1 LEPSPR
7 AKVSVRALIVLAI
20 VALCVYA
27 VDQTS
32 KFLVVKNLTPD
43 QEIPVLGQLLQFR
56 FVENPGAA
64 FSIGSGSTWIFSI
77 IGTAVLIFVIWYA
90 PRIRSVAWAVLFGLL
105 LGGLLGNLTDRLVRA
120 PGFGLGE
127 VVDFLQIPLLP
138 AIFNVADVGIVS
150 SMGLFLILTI
160 RGVALDGSRHG
171 RKAAEPD
178 PALGLDVSEA
188 QDDELRAPGT
198 AGDAAPGGPESRS
211 DAA

>member
-1 LEPSPR
+1 MEPSPR

-20 VALCVYA
+20 VALCVY
-27 VDQTS
+27 VIDQVS
-32 KFLVVKNLTPD
+32 KFLVVQNLTPD

-90 PRIRSVAWAVLFGLL
+90 PRIRSLAWAVLFGLL

-120 PGFGLGE
+120 PGFGLGH

-160 RGVALDGSRHG
+160 RGVALDGTRHG
-171 RKAAEPD
+171 HTVAEPETE
-178 PALGLDVSEA
+178 LDQAEISDGHLPDA
-188 QDDELRAPGT
+188 GT
-198 AGDAAPGGPESRS
+198 PDGDSAPGGPESRS

>member
-20 VALCVYA
+20 VALCVY
-27 VDQTS
+27 VIDQVS
-32 KFLVVKNLTPD
+32 KFLVVQNLTPE

-90 PRIRSVAWAVLFGLL
+90 PRIRSLAWAVLFGLL

-120 PGFGLGE
+120 PGFGLGH

-160 RGVALDGSRHG
+160 RGIALDGTRHG
-171 RKAAEPD
+171 HTVTEPETELDQAEIRDGHLPD
-178 PALGLDVSEA
+178 PGTP
-188 QDDELRAPGT
+188 DD
-198 AGDAAPGGPESRS
+198 DAAPGGPESRS